1 MIYKRDFIDL
11 LEQFLS
17 GGAITADTRIKY
29 DPQALEAVVGMVFSE
44 VVMLNQDL
52 KKQMAIPITLT
63 PDMNDPSFKAPL
75 TVEPFSGNNGI
86 VWVTDASN
94 TFYVIRNGAVDD
106 FAMGFLKPRPAFPTL
121 YYSDG
126 YLYFDRKPET
136 SLTAY
141 VLPNVHSM
149 EDDFPLILE
158 KNERMF
164 LDMCY
169 NQVQKMGIKPM
180 DLLNNQKIDNE

>member
-17 GGAITADTRIKY
+17 GGAITADTRMKY
-29 DPQALEAVVGMVFSE
+29 DPQALEAIVGTVFSE
-44 VVMLNQDL
+44 VVMNNQGL
-52 KKQMAIPITLT
+52 KKQMAIPVELT
-63 PDMNDPSFKAPL
+63 PDMTDPKFKASV

-94 TFYVIRNGAVDD
+94 NFYVIRNGAVDN
-106 FAMGFLKPRPAFPTL
+106 FAMGILKPRPAFPTL
-121 YYSDG
+121 YYADG
-126 YLYFDRKPET
+126 YLYFDRKPE
-136 SLTAY
+136 SSVTAY
-141 VLPNVHSM
+141 IIPNVHAM

-164 LDMCY
+164 LDLCY
-169 NQVQKMGIKPM
+169 KQIQSISLKPL